1 MSNVSRAQRVG
12 SFGRVVDDYERGRP
26 RYPDEAVRWLVG
38 DARRVADVGAGTG
51 KLTSS
56 LAKLAPEV
64 AAIEPQH
71 SMLVR
76 LKEVVVGAYSV
87 CAQAEALPIDSSWAE
102 VVVVGQAFHWFD
114 QQRAVPEIA
123 RVLKPGGHLAL
134 VWNVRDESVD
144 WVAELTRITGSDN
157 SQETRSRLKR
167 MSHFGDFEMRSFRT
181 VHFLDRHA
189 LVAHV
194 QSRSH
199 VAVLD
204 EADRR
209 RVMEA
214 VMRLRDRHPDLA
226 GQDPIEFPY
235 RTEAYRVARKD
246 LRGPTLV

>member
-1 MSNVSRAQRVG
+1 MSAASRAQRVG

-26 RYPDEAVRWLVG
+26 RYPDKAVRWLIG
-38 DARRVADVGAGTG
+38 DARKVADIGAGTG

-56 LAKLAPEV
+56 LAKLTSEV
-64 AAIEPQH
+64 VAIDPQH

-76 LKEVVVGAYSV
+76 LKEVVAGAYTV
-87 CAQAEALPIDSSWAE
+87 RARAEALPIDSSWAD

-114 QQRAVPEIA
+114 HQRALPEIA
-123 RVLKPGGHLAL
+123 RILKPRGHLAL

-144 WVAELTRITGSDN
+144 WVAELARITGSDN

-167 MSHFGDFEMRSFRT
+167 TSHFGDLEMQSFRT
-181 VHFLDRHA
+181 IHFLDRHA

-199 VAVLD
+199 VAVLN

-209 RVMEA
+209 RVIAA
-214 VMRLRDRHPDLA
+214 VMRLRDSHPDLA

-235 RTEAYRVARKD
+235 RMEAYRAEK
-246 LRGPTLV
+246 T